1 MLREWKLVQRFTFCL
16 NENLYNLAILTL
28 QFDDIT
34 VKTIYRESTTSSKE
48 RQGQTLGVRFS
59 ELSVIEST
67 KRY

>member
-1 MLREWKLVQRFTFCL
+1 MRIRTL
-16 NENLYNLAILTL
+16 NLAILTL
-28 QFDDIT
+28 QFDDVT

-67 KRY
+67 KRYKERQG